1 LGAGERFLNVR
12 FAQREATH
20 WAPAGHEVAW
30 VQLAVPATAAPA
42 QPQRKG
48 SPDAVSVREDAGTI
62 TLSAAPSAAG
72 AATVEAVFDKHTGRL
87 VAYGAQGANLLA
99 AGPELNVWRGA
110 TDNDGIKLMLD
121 QQMYKPLTRWLSQG
135 LDHLEQ
141 RLEGIHL
148 SESEEG
154 LPCVEIVHAASGR
167 GQWDDFT
174 HTQRCVLQPDGEL
187 AVSNHVQLGADL
199 QDPPRI
205 GVQLALP
212 AGLEALTWYGRGPW
226 ENYSD
231 RQAGA
236 LVGVYEG
243 TVADQYVPYVM
254 PQENGAKTGVRR
266 LRLTDAGGRGV
277 EVSGDPLFSFTA
289 SHFSAGD
296 LYAARHTTDLQPRAE
311 VLLALDAAQR
321 GLGTASCGPDT
332 LERHRLLERE
342 YEFTYRLRPIGG

>member
-1 LGAGERFLNVR
+1 
-12 FAQREATH
+12 
-20 WAPAGHEVAW
+20 VAW
-30 VQLAVPATAAPA
+30 VQLAVPVTAAA
-42 QPQRKG
+42 TVAAAGPQRKG
-48 SPDAVSVREDAGTI
+48 SPDAVSVREDAATI

-72 AATVEAVFDKHTGRL
+72 APTVEAVFDKNSGRL
-87 VAYGAQGANLLA
+87 VAFGPQGANLLA
-99 AGPELNVWRGA
+99 GGPQLNVWRGA

-121 QQMYKPLTRWLSQG
+121 QQMYKPLARWLGQG
-135 LDHLEQ
+135 LHHLEQ

-148 SESEEG
+148 AESEEG

-167 GQWDDFT
+167 GQWDDFK

-187 AVSNHVQLGADL
+187 TVTNHVQLGEDM
-199 QDPPRI
+199 QDPPRV
-205 GVQLALP
+205 GVQLSLP
-212 AGLEALTWYGRGPW
+212 QGMEALTWYGRGPW

-254 PQENGAKTGVRR
+254 PQENGAKTGVRW
-266 LRLTDAGGRGV
+266 LRLTDGGGRGV
-277 EVSGDPLFSFTA
+277 EVSGGNQFSFTA
-289 SHFSAGD
+289 SHYSADD

-332 LERHRLLERE
+332 LEQYRLLERE
-342 YEFTYRLRPIGG
+342 YEFTYRLRPIGE